1 MITPHKLI
9 LWLIASLFLI
19 SAGAHANSQL
29 LDRVIV
35 VVNDGVVLQS
45 EFDERKEM
53 VLESIQQQTQQ
64 LPPMEILDQQVLD
77 QLILEQ
83 LQLEEARRYGM
94 EVPEQQLNQAL
105 ETIAANNNFESIEA
119 FATSISQQG
128 LSLAVLRQQIA
139 RDLLINQ
146 IQQGIVNN
154 RIRVTEQE
162 INNFLDSS
170 DGRIATSPDY
180 RLGHILIAVS
190 GSSSDQAKE
199 QAEQKAQDLYQQLQE
214 GADFASLAITHSN
227 DQNALEGGDLGWRRL
242 NQLPELFATA
252 VEHLEVGQV
261 SEPIRSGAGF
271 HLLKNIEQR
280 GGGAEMV
287 QQTRARHIL
296 IEESEIMD
304 AQTAQE
310 RLLELRR
317 QLEEEDADFAVLA
330 RENSEDIGSMLQ
342 GGDLGWANPG
352 MFVPEFEEAM
362 ATTDVGEVTGPFKSQ
377 FGWHILQVTD
387 RRQEDLS
394 DVVMRNRVAQILRDR
409 RFAEELQVWQ
419 QELREDA
426 YLDIKDLPTND

>member
-162 INNFLDSS
+162 VNNFLESS

-180 RLGHILIAVS
+180 HLGHILIAVS

-280 GGGAEMV
+280 GGGAEIV

-317 QLEEEDADFAVLA
+317 QLEEEDADFATLA

-419 QELREDA
+419 QELRQDA
-426 YLDIKDLPTND
+426 YLDIKDLTDE

>member
-94 EVPEQQLNQAL
+94 DVPEQQLNQAL

-214 GADFASLAITHSN
+214 GADFASLAITHSS

>member
-94 EVPEQQLNQAL
+94 DVPEQQLNQTL

-214 GADFASLAITHSN
+214 GADFASLAITHSS

>member
-9 LWLIASLFLI
+9 RWLIASLFLV

-94 EVPEQQLNQAL
+94 DVPEQQLNQAL

>member
-35 VVNDGVVLQS
+35 VVNDGVVVQS

-94 EVPEQQLNQAL
+94 DVPEQQLNQAL

>member
-94 EVPEQQLNQAL
+94 DVPEQQLNQAL